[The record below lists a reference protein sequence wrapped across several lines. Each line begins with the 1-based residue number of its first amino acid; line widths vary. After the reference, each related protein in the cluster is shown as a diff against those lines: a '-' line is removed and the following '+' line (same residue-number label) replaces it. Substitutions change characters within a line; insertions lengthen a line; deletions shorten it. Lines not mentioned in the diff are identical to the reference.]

1 MLGKWNMPQSRS
13 CSSGHATARHAHDSP
28 NQALQRTRPSRRGF
42 IRVSSGGRVAELGS
56 LGDFEFMTP
65 ERAIYIEQFPKG
77 SKVRV
82 RDRVFLEMFRQTW
95 RFHDPLQAEQLGFA
109 DREAE

>member
-1 MLGKWNMPQSRS
+1 
-13 CSSGHATARHAHDSP
+13 
-28 NQALQRTRPSRRGF
+28 
-42 IRVSSGGRVAELGS
+42 
-56 LGDFEFMTP
+56 MTQ

-82 RDRVFLEMFRQTW
+82 RDRAFLETFRQTW

-109 DREAE
+109 DRDAEVASVGYFDARRQDACYTSDVVGIPSIWHRAYCVSQKL